1 MNDLIN
7 ECGGSFPEEELSESG
22 GETVILEADVGG
34 VRCDVYLS
42 EKLEM
47 TRSAAQKLLVG
58 GKVTVNGTAAPKNC
72 KLKAGDS
79 IEVILPEPEVYEA
92 QPENIPLDV
101 VYEDDHIIVINKPQ
115 GMVVHPAPGHPSGT
129 LVNGLMHH
137 CGDSL
142 SGINGVMRPGIVH
155 RIDRD
160 TSGLICVAK
169 NDSAHMGLSEQLKD
183 HTMHREYRAIV
194 TGGFSADEGTVNAP
208 IGRHPTDR
216 KKMAVV
222 RTPGKTA
229 REAVTHY
236 KVLERYK
243 GFSLVECILETGRT
257 HQIRVHMS
265 HIGHPLMGDDLY
277 GGGHTTFEKH
287 NAPLLR
293 GQCLHAAA
301 LILIHPATG
310 QTMRFEAPLPE
321 NFTAIVDKLKKGND

>member
-1 MNDLIN
+1 MNENLN
-7 ECGGSFPEEELSESG
+7 AELFAEEELSEG
-22 GETVILEADVGG
+22 GETAVFEADTAGA
-34 VRCDVYLS
+34 RCDVYLA
-42 EKLEM
+42 EKLEI
-47 TRSAAQKLLVG
+47 TRSAAQKLLSG
-58 GKVTVNGTAAPKNC
+58 GKVTVNGAEVSKNC
-72 KLKAGDS
+72 KLKVGDK
-79 IEVILPEPEVYEA
+79 IEVILPEPEVYEVVA
-92 QPENIPLDV
+92 ENIPLDV

-129 LVNGLMHH
+129 LVNGLMYRL
-137 CGDSL
+137 GDSL

-169 NDSAHMGLSEQLKD
+169 NDNAHLGLSAQLKD

-194 TGGFSADEGTVNAP
+194 TGGFSAEEGTVSAP
-208 IGRHPTDR
+208 IGRHPNDR

-229 REAVTHY
+229 RDAVTHY

-243 GFSLVECILETGRT
+243 GFTLVECILETGRT

-265 HIGHPLMGDDLY
+265 HIGHPLMGDELY

-287 NAPLLR
+287 NAPLLH

-310 QTMRFEAPLPE
+310 ETMRFEAPLPTD
-321 NFTAIVDKLKKGND
+321 FTALIGKLRNN